1 MYVINIHTIISMN
14 LSFTTTTKWKPQFQD
29 LWPALKG
36 SLVKVRKPCIRQ
48 NCRACARGDKHPAWM
63 LSFTHRGRRH
73 CLYVP
78 LELLPTIQAAHKNGR
93 RVEDL
98 LYRVGP
104 ALLKEFRRKR
114 L

>member
-1 MYVINIHTIISMN
+1 MDPV
-14 LSFTTTTKWKPQFQD
+14 FKTTTKWKTHFQA

-36 SLVKVRKPCIRQ
+36 SLVKVRKPCIRK

-78 LELLPTIQAAHKNGR
+78 VALVPLIRAAHNNGR
-93 RVEDL
+93 QVEDL

-114 L
+114 RNHRTFHHKN